1 MKKITLLTVLLISF
15 IVNIAAQQSVL
26 VGEWLLE
33 KTVSNKE
40 VKNPYQITNF
50 SEDGNLI
57 IMGIPFATWKYNQ
70 GKKIINLHSDFD
82 KSFNGQA
89 KIQTLTKQE
98 LTFTLD
104 GKQMYFTKINTS
116 GNANS
121 GLVGTWTFLDVPY
134 AGVNTFITFKAPDAY
149 TFVQKDGGMTTTING
164 TWYVN
169 LPNKT
174 LILTS
179 MGGENFLKGKSKL
192 LGIDGN
198 NLTLQ
203 NDKNV
208 YKATKE
214 AQNKPKIVHLSF
226 TEADFY
232 DANGDYKYEDE
243 DQKLPWHELSIDGI
257 QNTYASI
264 DSLVYTYKTLVENT
278 GVFEEKILTA
288 KPQVNLEGN
297 EAQSVTF
304 EYIFNGYDR
313 NSVPKDY
320 ELSVEKLSQYSSPL
334 FPLKSDTF
342 RVTGEEE
349 ITIPAGTF
357 TCTVVEAMGKF
368 DELQKIWLINDMP
381 GIVAKLIKEKP
392 GDFSYYHL
400 YELQKIIKK
409 QP

>member
-1 MKKITLLTVLLISF
+1 MKKITLLTVLLIS
-15 IVNIAAQQSVL
+15 IVANTAAQQSVL

-33 KTVSNKE
+33 KSVSNKE

-50 SEDGNLI
+50 SNDGNLI

-70 GKKIINLHSDFD
+70 GKQIINLHSDFD

-121 GLVGTWTFLDVPY
+121 GLVGTWTFSDVPY
-134 AGVNTFITFKAPDAY
+134 AGVNTIITFKAPDTY

-174 LILTS
+174 LIITS

-192 LGIDGN
+192 LGINDN
-198 NLTLQ
+198 NLTVQ
-203 NDKNV
+203 NNKNV

-214 AQNKPKIVHLSF
+214 SQNKPKIEHLSF

-243 DQKLPWHELSIDGI
+243 NQKLPWYELSTYGI

-264 DSLVYTYKTLVENT
+264 DSLVYAYKTLVENT
-278 GVFEEKILTA
+278 GVFEKKILTA
-288 KPQVNLEGN
+288 KPKVNMEGD
-297 EAQSVTF
+297 EAQGITF

-313 NSVPKDY
+313 SSVPKDY
-320 ELSVEKLSQYSSPL
+320 ELSVEKLTQYSSPL
-334 FPLKSDTF
+334 FPLKPDTF
-342 RVTGEEE
+342 RVVGEEE

-381 GIVAKLIKEKP
+381 GIIAKVIKEKP

-409 QP
+409 QS